1 MRPLLSTLWLS
12 WLRASLHTKRVGHFQ
27 CTDHACCVVAA
38 TSWLNSGQ
46 CHCYFCHPF
55 LNVLFVSS
63 LHYCLGTSRRDI
75 RSLYTAY
82 YCKMSFPGQQQ
93 GGGQP
98 GGAGF
103 AGQSS
108 PNQPTTTSSTTAHT
122 STLSSHSSPTSNSA
136 SPGVHKSAIIG
147 GIVGG
152 VAGLLLISLLGVW
165 LLNRRKKRQSGARA
179 RKTQPVTYSSLN
191 SVFRGVPF
199 NRSNS
204 QSPHDSLLPQSQVSQ
219 SSNSNLSGVVLRG
232 GAASYGQ
239 RDSGSETDNLPP
251 SYAESQMRASMA
263 SLGRLRPT
271 HSTNSDTIVS
281 PLSPSIP
288 EDADP
293 ISPQTT
299 GTSTF
304 MSLQRLWHT
313 NEPTAIPS
321 QTPGASAIIRSHTS
335 VSEQTQVLTPQ
346 PTEIMPALVQ
356 QRTRDTMGFPIEPEE
371 IRMPPAM
378 PSIVAP
384 VPRHPLVQQ
393 DSLERVVREGL
404 MPSES
409 PEPGNLN
416 PARLRVLSQEM
427 PRESPIL
434 GLNSVRIAP
443 DAATNDGVRRN
454 DTQRTISSVSSM
466 GISVVSDGELERLGV
481 GVDSSARYHQPTGND
496 GS

>member
-1 MRPLLSTLWLS
+1 
-12 WLRASLHTKRVGHFQ
+12 
-27 CTDHACCVVAA
+27 
-38 TSWLNSGQ
+38 
-46 CHCYFCHPF
+46 
-55 LNVLFVSS
+55 
-63 LHYCLGTSRRDI
+63 
-75 RSLYTAY
+75 
-82 YCKMSFPGQQQ
+82 MSFPGEQQ

-98 GGAGF
+98 GGGGF
-103 AGQSS
+103 GGPSS

-122 STLSSHSSPTSNSA
+122 STSSSHSSPTSTSTSA
-136 SPGVHKSAIIG
+136 GVHKGAIIG

-152 VAGLLLISLLGVW
+152 LAGLLLISLLGVW
-165 LLNRRKKRQSGARA
+165 LLNRRKRRQSRA
-179 RKTQPVTYSSLN
+179 TSRKTQPVTYTSLN

-219 SSNSNLSGVVLRG
+219 SPNSNLSGVALRG

-263 SLGRLRPT
+263 SLGRVPT
-271 HSTNSDTIVS
+271 PQRTNSDTIVS

-288 EDADP
+288 EDAHP

-313 NEPTAIPS
+313 NEPTAIPP

-335 VSEQTQVLTPQ
+335 VSEQTQDLTPQ
-346 PTEIMPALVQ
+346 PTETMPALLP

-371 IRMPPAM
+371 ISLAPPMPT
-378 PSIVAP
+378 IVAP
-384 VPRHPLVQQ
+384 VPRHPQVQQ

-443 DAATNDGVRRN
+443 DATTNDGMRRN
-454 DTQRTISSVSSM
+454 DTQRTVSSVSSM

-481 GVDSSARYHQPTGND
+481 GVNSSARYHQPPGND

>member
-1 MRPLLSTLWLS
+1 
-12 WLRASLHTKRVGHFQ
+12 
-27 CTDHACCVVAA
+27 
-38 TSWLNSGQ
+38 
-46 CHCYFCHPF
+46 
-55 LNVLFVSS
+55 
-63 LHYCLGTSRRDI
+63 
-75 RSLYTAY
+75 
-82 YCKMSFPGQQQ
+82 MSFPGQQQ

-98 GGAGF
+98 GGVGF
-103 AGQSS
+103 GGQSS
-108 PNQPTTTSSTTAHT
+108 PNQHTTTSSTTAHT
-122 STLSSHSSPTSNSA
+122 STSSSHNLPTSTST
-136 SPGVHKSAIIG
+136 SSGVHKGAIIG

-152 VAGLLLISLLGVW
+152 LAGLLLISLLGVW
-165 LLNRRKKRQSGARA
+165 LLNRRKKRQSGATT
-179 RKTQPVTYSSLN
+179 RKTQPVTYTSLN
-191 SVFRGVPF
+191 SVFRGVRF

-219 SSNSNLSGVVLRG
+219 SPNSNLSGVALRG

-251 SYAESQMRASMA
+251 SYAESQMRASVA
-263 SLGRLRPT
+263 SLGRVRAPRRA
-271 HSTNSDTIVS
+271 SSDTIVS

-288 EDADP
+288 EDAHP

-299 GTSTF
+299 GTSTY
-304 MSLQRLWHT
+304 MSLQQLWHT
-313 NEPTAIPS
+313 NEPPAISP

-335 VSEQTQVLTPQ
+335 VSEQTQGLTPQ
-346 PTEIMPALVQ
+346 PTETMPALLP
-356 QRTRDTMGFPIEPEE
+356 QRTRDTMGFSMGPEE
-371 IRMPPAM
+371 IRLPPAM
-378 PSIVAP
+378 PTIVAP

-404 MPSES
+404 TPSES
-409 PEPGNLN
+409 PEPSNLN

-443 DAATNDGVRRN
+443 DATSNNFVRRN
-454 DTQRTISSVSSM
+454 DTQRTVSSVSSM

-481 GVDSSARYHQPTGND
+481 GVGFSARYHQPSGND